1 MTRVYVERLRKEF
14 GDVVALDDVTLTFPD
29 TELTVLVGP
38 SGCGKTTLL
47 RIIAGLEQATEG
59 SVCIGEDDVSESPPW
74 GRNTAMV
81 FQSYALYPHMTV
93 FKNIAFPLE
102 ARKISRAE
110 IKERVERT
118 AELLGIASLLE
129 RKPRALSGGQMQR
142 VAIGRAIVRNPKVFL
157 MDEPLSNLDAKLRVS
172 MRAELKRLQKELGVT
187 TIYVTHDQEE
197 AMTIADQLVVMRRGR
212 IQQIGRPEDV
222 YFHPNNKY
230 VAGFIGSPAINF
242 LPCTYEREDGKLA
255 AECFSYPA
263 PTRVKEAMAEA
274 SAESLTLGIRPE
286 DIQVDQEPSPGGIPV
301 SVYMTEPMGKEI
313 LLTLEAQGRRIKA
326 LAPARL
332 HPNLDVQLWM
342 RFGEECIHLF
352 DDETGEALI

>member
-1 MTRVYVERLRKEF
+1 
-14 GDVVALDDVTLTFPD
+14 
-29 TELTVLVGP
+29 
-38 SGCGKTTLL
+38 
-47 RIIAGLEQATEG
+47 
-59 SVCIGEDDVSESPPW
+59 
-74 GRNTAMV
+74 
-81 FQSYALYPHMTV
+81 
-93 FKNIAFPLE
+93 
-102 ARKISRAE
+102 
-110 IKERVERT
+110 
-118 AELLGIASLLE
+118 
-129 RKPRALSGGQMQR
+129 MQR

-197 AMTIADQLVVMRRGR
+197 AMTIADQLVVMRSGR

-242 LPCTYEREDGKLA
+242 LPCTYERADGELA
-255 AECFSYPA
+255 AECFNYPA
-263 PTRVKEAMAEA
+263 PKRVREAMAET

-286 DIQVDQEPSPGGIPV
+286 DIQVDAEPSPNAIPV

-313 LLTLEAQGRRIKA
+313 LLTLEAQNRRIKA

-332 HPNLDVQLWM
+332 HPDLDEQLWM